1 MYKTLI
7 AFLNLLINPKL
18 FLCIYNFF
26 TYIKMLNIIKIA
38 KTAKKKKKKKS
49 RERYV
54 FLKKKKRKKVVIR
67 L

>member
-1 MYKTLI
+1 MYETLI

-38 KTAKKKKKKKS
+38 KTAQKKKKKKKKKKS
-49 RERYV
+49 RERYLP
-54 FLKKKKRKKVVIR
+54 F
-67 L
+67 

>member
-1 MYKTLI
+1 MYETLI

-38 KTAKKKKKKKS
+38 KTAQKKKKKKK
-49 RERYV
+49 
-54 FLKKKKRKKVVIR
+54 KKIS
-67 L
+67 

>member
-38 KTAKKKKKKKS
+38 KTAKKKKKKS

>member
-38 KTAKKKKKKKS
+38 KTAKKKKKKS

-54 FLKKKKRKKVVIR
+54 FLKKKKEKRW
-67 L
+67 

>member
-38 KTAKKKKKKKS
+38 KTEKKKKKKS

-54 FLKKKKRKKVVIR
+54 FLKKKRKKVVIR